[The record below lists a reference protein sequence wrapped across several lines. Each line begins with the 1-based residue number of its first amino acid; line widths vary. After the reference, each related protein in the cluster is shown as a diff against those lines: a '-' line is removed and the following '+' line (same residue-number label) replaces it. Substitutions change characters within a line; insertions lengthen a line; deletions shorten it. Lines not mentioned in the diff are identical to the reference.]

1 MSDEPFASIERY
13 GPRTYDTL
21 NQSVGWLATAGL
33 EREADGEWVRYE
45 DYRALLEAYQE
56 IKKHVASIHSV
67 AQAHAT
73 GNIEHVIRGI
83 TGQQ

>member
-1 MSDEPFASIERY
+1 VSDNPFIQVERY
-13 GPRTYDTL
+13 GPRVNYGH
-21 NQSVGWLATAGL
+21 GWLATVGL
-33 EREADGEWVRYE
+33 ERDTQGEWVRYE